1 MVRELFP
8 LILVGSVM
16 SFAAWAEESSAEFD
30 DIKLDEAEFESYVEQ
45 FDGVF
50 DLEWDIV
57 REESDAYSLETAP
70 GELVV
75 QTLYGSIVKTYGENA
90 KNLFLIREPVDPTKA
105 FQMTIFVTQFDPT
118 QAYQQIALLAYQN
131 DSHFLKFSYEH
142 HGSSDGTGLHRC
154 HEVDPDSKFKGK
166 PIEFDGPFWL
176 RMTHQGTS
184 YQLADSDDG
193 DEFTAVD
200 SVEWPV
206 DGEVGD
212 LKVGFVAKNGTS
224 RAASTPVF
232 VEYFQL
238 LRLGSE

>member
-1 MVRELFP
+1 MLRELCM
-8 LILVGSVM
+8 LILLGFVT
-16 SFAAWAEESSAEFD
+16 SFAAWAEDSSGELD
-30 DIKLDEAEFESYVEQ
+30 EIKLDEAEFESFVEQ
-45 FDGVF
+45 FDGEF

-90 KNLFLIREPVDPTKA
+90 KNMFLIREPVDATKP

-142 HGSSDGTGLHRC
+142 HGSGDGTGLHRC
-154 HEVDPDSKFKGK
+154 HEVDPDSKFKGR

-184 YQLADSDDG
+184 YQLSYSDDG

-206 DGEVGD
+206 DDEAGD
-212 LKVGFVAKNGTS
+212 LRVGFVAKNGTS
-224 RAASTPVF
+224 RAASTAVAI
-232 VEYFQL
+232 EYFQL
-238 LRLGSE
+238 LKPRSE